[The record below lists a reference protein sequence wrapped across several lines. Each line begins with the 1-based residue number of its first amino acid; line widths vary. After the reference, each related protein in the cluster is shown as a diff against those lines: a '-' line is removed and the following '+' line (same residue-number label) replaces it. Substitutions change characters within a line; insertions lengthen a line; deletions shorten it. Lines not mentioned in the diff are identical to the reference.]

1 MKCRV
6 YKRSVFILLGAG
18 ALALTTALGP
28 AHATSRPANQTR
40 HLDMIYVTLARV
52 TTEAR
57 LGSNAPHAR
66 NVFRTVWLRTVN
78 RNDVQVQ
85 LTMTD
90 VALVTPDGRALNVAY
105 STPAPALTNSVLDVG
120 GRAAGSI
127 TFEVP
132 ESVHRATLRWA
143 ATPPRGLRWPTVS
156 WPIVF

>member
-1 MKCRV
+1 MKHLV
-6 YKRSVFILLGAG
+6 YPRSVFILLGAG

-28 AHATSRPANQTR
+28 AHAATRPANQTR

-57 LGSNAPHAR
+57 LGSSAPHAR
-66 NVFRTVWLRTVN
+66 NVFRTVWLQAVN

-85 LTMTD
+85 LSMTD
-90 VALVTPDGRALNVAY
+90 FALVTPDGRARNAAN
-105 STPAPALTNSVLDVG
+105 STPDPALTNPVLAGG

-132 ESVHRATLRWA
+132 ASVHRATLRWA
-143 ATPPRGLRWPTVS
+143 PAPPYGLRWPTVS
-156 WPIVF
+156 WPVVF